1 MNSNKIFFTAFL
13 ILFSLSIISAKN
25 QLTPEQKEKAE
36 INYLAGLNSD
46 NEGLRVSSAY
56 FLGEIK
62 SSKAVIPLMKMLRN
76 DKSESARTVA
86 ALSLIKLGDARG
98 IHLVKKAIEF
108 NDFEKVRC
116 RCAKFYS
123 GYLCE
128 KNPQKAEE
136 AAQRIV
142 SVFD

>member
-1 MNSNKIFFTAFL
+1 MSINKIFLTAFL
-13 ILFSLSIISAKN
+13 ILIAVSLTSAKN
-25 QLTPEQKEKAE
+25 KLTPEAKAKAE
-36 INYLAGLNSD
+36 TNYLAGLNSE

-56 FLGEIK
+56 FLGEIN

-76 DKSESARTVA
+76 DESESARTVA

-98 IHLVKKAIEF
+98 VYLVKKAIEF

-128 KNPQKAEE
+128 KNPEIIDA

>member
-1 MNSNKIFFTAFL
+1 MSFNKIFFTALL
-13 ILFSLSIISAKN
+13 ILISISLTSAKN
-25 QLTPEQKEKAE
+25 QLTPEAKATAE
-36 INYLAGLNSD
+36 TNYLAGLNSE

-56 FLGEIK
+56 FLGEIN

-76 DKSESARTVA
+76 DESESARTVA

-128 KNPQKAEE
+128 KNPQKVEE

>member
-1 MNSNKIFFTAFL
+1 MSFNKIFFTVLL
-13 ILFSLSIISAKN
+13 ILISISITSAKN
-25 QLTPEQKEKAE
+25 QLTPEAKATAE
-36 INYLAGLNSD
+36 INYLAGLNSE

-56 FLGEIK
+56 FLGEIN
-62 SSKAVIPLMKMLRN
+62 SSKAVVPLMKMLRN
-76 DKSESARTVA
+76 DESESARTVA

-128 KNPQKAEE
+128 KNPQIVEE